1 MNLIEERKRTLF
13 KKYHDSDIFNTQVDA
28 NLNKSYRPPKYKAT
42 QPSLEKTK
50 SDIFNTIENKKEK
63 SQSKPIRLR
72 RLNLKNYK
80 SDIFNLKETKR
91 GKSCKRV
98 NVNYSTCFDG
108 IKNNEEYKKD
118 LSQYTK
124 THRPKIKEYKPDK
137 YLYKDTAIGRYYKEL
152 YGDEKNGAFWEK
164 ARLNKTMQNSPE
176 KEKNRITI
184 FKNNMINFENR
195 KKQLKRKLEEI
206 NDCGVDGKRK
216 PGEHLGDSKGKNIK
230 YNRRKI
236 DLYGQNNP
244 NNPNNKKLIQE
255 KNYSTNNYKYSKQ
268 LEFQSNIFN
277 DKNKDINKN
286 LNEFIN
292 NKKKEQEDKKAL
304 KEKIRKEREEMSKKI
319 SEQKNQKL
327 NKDQSNWGGAH
338 SKWQKSNMSWMDPG
352 AQVLF
357 KKTYTAEDI
366 AKQEKMSSFQRKVQ
380 DFLDSNN
387 IDTLSGLKKA
397 NNFNELKKINNINDD
412 DNNIEQLKEIL
423 NNIPEN
429 QMREDQKR
437 FLISNSTTSKFLNES
452 NKEEKFKKIN
462 KCSKNKMSTRLSK
475 SKKKKDSIIKITG
488 KNSGLNKTF
497 NNTNSNDNSNEFKDL
512 NYTLVY
518 PKRNQFDRF
527 ENQDIKKIFGNKGVH
542 IYDVKKSELSVG
554 DLNTIKFKVRETD
567 FNDKDIEE
575 KIKLVE
581 DDLIKNKYKV
591 SINKDKKKKI
601 TKDNLNPKQKEEV
614 KKMREIKVN
623 GKYIKTPYKPKGQ
636 KPFVSLIPKVDLKY
650 KNNYQNL

>member
-1 MNLIEERKRTLF
+1 MNLIEIRKRTLF
-13 KKYHDSDIFNTQVDA
+13 KKYHDSDIFNIQTDA
-28 NLNKSYRPPKYKAT
+28 NINKSYRPPKYKTT

-50 SDIFNTIENKKEK
+50 SDIFNTNENKKIT
-63 SQSKPIRLR
+63 SQTKPIRLR

-80 SDIFNLKETKR
+80 SDIFNLKEPKK
-91 GKSCKRV
+91 GKSCQRV
-98 NVNYSTCFDG
+98 NINHSTCFDG

-124 THRPKIKEYKPDK
+124 THRPKIKEYEADK

-152 YGDEKNGAFWEK
+152 YGDEKNGIFWEK

-176 KEKNRITI
+176 KEKNRISI
-184 FKNNMINFENR
+184 FKNNMKNFENR
-195 KKQLKRKLEEI
+195 KKQLKKKLIEI

-236 DLYGQNNP
+236 DLYGQNLDS
-244 NNPNNKKLIQE
+244 KKLIQE

-292 NKKKEQEDKKAL
+292 NKKKEQEDRKLL

-319 SEQKNQKL
+319 SEQKKQNLK
-327 NKDQSNWGGAH
+327 KDQSNWGGAH

-357 KKTYTAEDI
+357 KKTYTSEDI
-366 AKQEKMSSFQRKVQ
+366 TKEEKMTSFQRKVQ
-380 DFLDSNN
+380 DLSDSNN
-387 IDTLSGLKKA
+387 IDTLSGLKKV
-397 NNFNELKKINNINDD
+397 NNFNELKKVNNINDD
-412 DNNIEQLKEIL
+412 DNNIEQLNEIL

-452 NKEEKFKKIN
+452 NKEAKFKKIN
-462 KCSKNKMSTRLSK
+462 KCSKNIMNTRLSK
-475 SKKKKDSIIKITG
+475 SKKKKDSIIKIMG

-497 NNTNSNDNSNEFKDL
+497 NNTNSNDKYNEYAGL

-567 FNDKDIEE
+567 FNDKSIEE

-601 TKDNLNPKQKEEV
+601 TKDNRNPKQKEKEV
-614 KKMREIKVN
+614 KEVREIKAN

-636 KPFVSLIPKVDLKY
+636 KPFISLYPKVDLKY